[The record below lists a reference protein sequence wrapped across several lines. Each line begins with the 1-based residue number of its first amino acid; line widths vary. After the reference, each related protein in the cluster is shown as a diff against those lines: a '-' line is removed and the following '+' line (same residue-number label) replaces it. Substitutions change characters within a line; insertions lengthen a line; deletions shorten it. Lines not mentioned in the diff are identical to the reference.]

1 VIRTRAELR
10 AAVAH
15 ARAAGQ
21 RIGVVPTMGALHAG
35 HVSLVEAATRDC
47 GFIVVTIFVNPTQFG
62 PQEDFQKYPRDL
74 SADLAQLRP
83 WPVDVVYAP
92 TDSEMYPSGYAT
104 FVEVAGA
111 ALPLEGE
118 RRPGH
123 FRGVATVV
131 LKLFEQVQPDVA
143 YFGQKDYQQTCVVR
157 QLVRDFDLPV
167 RIEVC
172 PTVREEDGLAL
183 SSRNVY
189 LSPEERRQALVLS
202 RSLRQARQLIE
213 AGERSTATI
222 LAQLEPLYQAELA
235 VQLEY
240 LTIVDP
246 LTLAAVA
253 QITGPVVALV
263 AARVGTTRL
272 IDNMLI
278 DPVGRVG
285 AQVSGEA
292 LPLGKRGAS

>member
-1 VIRTRAELR
+1 
-10 AAVAH
+10 
-15 ARAAGQ
+15 
-21 RIGVVPTMGALHAG
+21 MGALHAG
-35 HVSLVEAATRDC
+35 HVSLVEAAARDC

-74 SADLAQLRP
+74 TADLAQLRP

-92 TDSEMYPSGYAT
+92 ADSEMYPAGYAT

-167 RIEVC
+167 QIEVC
-172 PTVREEDGLAL
+172 PTVREADGLAL

-189 LSPEERRQALVLS
+189 LSPDERRQALVLS
-202 RSLRQARQLIE
+202 RSLRQARQLV
-213 AGERSTATI
+213 AGGERSAARI
-222 LAQLEPLYQAELA
+222 LAQLEPLYQAESA

-246 LTLAAVA
+246 LTLAPVDPIA
-253 QITGPVVALV
+253 GPVVALV

-272 IDNMLI
+272 IDNLVI
-278 DPVGRVG
+278 DPLEVTGSPG
-285 AQVSGEA
+285 AGEA